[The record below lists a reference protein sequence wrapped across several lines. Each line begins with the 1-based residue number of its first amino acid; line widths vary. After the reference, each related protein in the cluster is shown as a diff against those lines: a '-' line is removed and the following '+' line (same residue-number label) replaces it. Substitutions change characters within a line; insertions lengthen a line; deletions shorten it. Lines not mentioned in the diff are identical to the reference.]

1 MKKYY
6 KENKA
11 EIAERMKSYR
21 QEKKAEIAEKVK
33 KYREQN
39 NTKSTDVPNKKRII
53 IQKVLKLL
61 LWISSKKFN
70 GDFHFV
76 VYLAKEKCS
85 SEEWKMLPEVSWR
98 N

>member
-61 LWISSKKFN
+61 L
-70 GDFHFV
+70 
-76 VYLAKEKCS
+76 
-85 SEEWKMLPEVSWR
+85 
-98 N
+98 